1 MRWARLVLDMAI
13 EIARLCLGLL
23 IVAFHKRIADFIT
36 ERERSLVVTF
46 RSRGMPL
53 PAALAT
59 ETARSLYFGL
69 GIFIVIVEWLR
80 IYQIGH

>member
-1 MRWARLVLDMAI
+1 MAI
-13 EIARLCLGLL
+13 EIVRLCLGLL

-36 ERERSLVVTF
+36 ELERSLVVTF

-53 PAALAT
+53 PAALTAQ
-59 ETARSLYFGL
+59 TARNLYFGI

-80 IYQIGH
+80 IYQIGR

>member
-1 MRWARLVLDMAI
+1 MAI

-23 IVAFHKRIADFIT
+23 IIAFHKRIADFVI
-36 ERERSLVVTF
+36 ERERSLVIAF

-53 PAALAT
+53 PAALGIA
-59 ETARSLYFGL
+59 TARNLYFGI

-80 IYQIGH
+80 IYQGWR

>member
-1 MRWARLVLDMAI
+1 MAI

-23 IVAFHKRIADFIT
+23 IVAFHKRIADSIP

-53 PAALAT
+53 PAAPT
-59 ETARSLYFGL
+59 TQTARNLYFGV

>member
-1 MRWARLVLDMAI
+1 MAI

-23 IVAFHKRIADFIT
+23 IIAFHQRIADFIT
-36 ERERSLVVTF
+36 ERERLLVLTF

-53 PAALAT
+53 PAALAA
-59 ETARSLYFGL
+59 ETARSLYFGI

-80 IYQIGH
+80 IYQLGR

>member
-1 MRWARLVLDMAI
+1 MAI

-23 IVAFHKRIADFIT
+23 IVAFHKRIADFIL

-46 RSRGMPL
+46 RSRDMPL
-53 PAALAT
+53 PVAPT
-59 ETARSLYFGL
+59 TQTARNLYFGI